1 LLMLQTIIQKE
12 EMQKFLIITMT
23 VAFLLSAGCCRQ
35 GLGTVKPIKL
45 SLSQLT
51 GNQEKYADKL
61 IAVKGEL
68 INSGTNY
75 FTDLNITL
83 GDGKGNSIRVQPW
96 LPLEVPPARP
106 GGYKNRP
113 ALLSDYLGKKVRLSG
128 RWVKQEERFIL
139 QVDRADQIQ

>member
-1 LLMLQTIIQKE
+1 MKNYSVW
-12 EMQKFLIITMT
+12 LII
-23 VAFLLSAGCCRQ
+23 VSLLAAAGCCRQ

-75 FTDLNITL
+75 FTDLKITL

-106 GGYKNRP
+106 GGPKTRP
-113 ALLSDYLGKKVRLSG
+113 ALLSDYLGKMVRLSG
-128 RWVKQEERFIL
+128 KWVKQEEGFIL
-139 QVDRADQIQ
+139 QVETAEQVE